1 MLPARYTPPS
11 MFDTVRSMLGRSTR
25 AGTRYECRLC
35 GTNLPT
41 KAAECSVCESAEVAS
56 YEL

>member
-1 MLPARYTPPS
+1 

-41 KAAECSVCESAEVAS
+41 KAAECPVCESAEVAT